1 MTQAQEEAYYVLLGW
16 LTQEIKV
23 KARPEN
29 PGSPTEDSCPVPR
42 AAPAAPAPPAPPRP
56 VFLQD
61 GGTLCHLLPELIS
74 RSVSRPMMFRPAVWS
89 LGSSEGAMAA
99 ATAPLQ
105 SSTASSRM

>member
-42 AAPAAPAPPAPPRP
+42 AAPAPPRP

-105 SSTASSRM
+105 SSTASFRM